1 MFSNLAV
8 HGIHRFPPCRVPSSL
23 EARDVARTTSK
34 DCSIFWFHRDIREEG
49 HMRHPDG
56 LSEWVNLKRPISLLP
71 LNKLSLRTP
80 HPGQGAYLG
89 AWQVPLLSQQRR
101 VNMFLALMGEHVKS
115 TRITP
120 PPPKNITDLRRLTR
134 NHTRHKQS
142 QTAIHSNQN
151 MLRTFGL
158 QDRAL
163 RNSVTLLKWRRINR
177 HLLTRNEKNNLACKR
192 QTKTQRIETHRLKSQ
207 PAGPQCSRNA

>member
-1 MFSNLAV
+1 
-8 HGIHRFPPCRVPSSL
+8 
-23 EARDVARTTSK
+23 
-34 DCSIFWFHRDIREEG
+34 
-49 HMRHPDG
+49 MRHPDG

-120 PPPKNITDLRRLTR
+120 PPPEKYNRLEKAHAKPYT
-134 NHTRHKQS
+134 S
-142 QTAIHSNQN
+142 QTVTNSNSFQPKYVTDF
-151 MLRTFGL
+151 RT
-158 QDRAL
+158 
-163 RNSVTLLKWRRINR
+163 
-177 HLLTRNEKNNLACKR
+177 
-192 QTKTQRIETHRLKSQ
+192 
-207 PAGPQCSRNA
+207 SR